1 MIEKLGQL
9 AEGLATRLTRRS
21 FLGRVAAWAA
31 GAAAVFTGGVATA
44 AVRKH
49 CIFTVVQSSCPQAP
63 VGSTLCLPCAFP
75 IATNGKCSAVTMC
88 VVGVQGVRCKVTV
101 QLVGVPCA
109 ACPAGGILV
118 KNFVCH

>member
-1 MIEKLGQL
+1 MIEKLGQV
-9 AEGLATRLTRRS
+9 AESLATRLTRRG

-44 AVRKH
+44 ATRKH
-49 CIFTVVQSSCPQAP
+49 CLYKVAQSNCQQVP

-101 QLVGVPCA
+101 QLVQVPCA
-109 ACPAGGILV
+109 LCPAGGILI
-118 KNFVCH
+118 KNFVCS